1 MLQLLIVID
10 RGKTMKLGFDIDG
23 VISDFVGSFV
33 KVVKKH
39 HGLTLTEADIYCHD
53 LNLVLGISKQEMNEL
68 IRETLLSDLELMPKA
83 RRTLMRLE
91 SEGHQILILTARFKD
106 LIDVTKTW
114 LKNKGIPYSQ
124 LIQLNQGEKY
134 LAEVELDLIVED
146 NLEDALEWSQKI
158 DNILVYDHPWN
169 QTLNVKGLIKRVHG
183 WNEIFK
189 EIQLLE
195 TKLSQKVHP

>member
-1 MLQLLIVID
+1 
-10 RGKTMKLGFDIDG
+10 MKLGFDIDG

-68 IRETLLSDLELMPKA
+68 IRETLLSDIELMPKA

-114 LKNKGIPYSQ
+114 LKKKKIPYSQ
-124 LIQLNQGEKY
+124 LIQLNEGEKY

-183 WNEIFK
+183 WNEVFK